1 MHLKPLLSRE
11 CAVPNAERSKLRVL
25 KIAERLE
32 DADALRRNL
41 KGGLAEERRRQRGP
55 GGRSRKGSTAAL
67 VAAAAAP
74 DAGVEQV
81 TIGSR
86 VRRCRVHRARVV

>member
-1 MHLKPLLSRE
+1 LE
-11 CAVPNAERSKLRVL
+11 
-25 KIAERLE
+25 IAERLE

-55 GGRSRKGSTAAL
+55 GGRSRKGSGAAL
-67 VAAAAAP
+67 VAAAP

-81 TIGSR
+81 TTGSKVQVFR
-86 VRRCRVHRARVV
+86 V